1 MAEDIACKFLES
13 NGCQI
18 RDRNFRCRQ
27 GEIDIIIWDKGV
39 LAFVEVKYR
48 SNICYGYPAEAVT
61 AAKQRKIYYTANY
74 YRYRHHIGEEMVC
87 RFDVIEILGNK
98 IRWMKNVF

>member
-1 MAEDIACKFLES
+1 MEW
-13 NGCQI
+13 NGCKI
-18 RDRNFRCRQ
+18 KDRNFRCRQ
-27 GEIDIIIWDKGV
+27 GEIDIIIWDGDV

-48 SNICYGYPAEAVT
+48 SDIRFGYPAEAVT
-61 AAKQRKIYYTANY
+61 ADKQRKIHYTAKY
-74 YRYRHHIGEEMVC
+74 YRYRCHIGEDIAC